1 MSTTVFLSIV
11 SISAVVGL
19 IIMLLGK
26 YYYNKTC
33 SLKIVYMGL
42 STVYMGVLF
51 ILIVSVCNL
60 FGWIEIIP

>member
-19 IIMLLGK
+19 ILTVLGK

-33 SLKIVYMGL
+33 SLKLVYMGL
-42 STVYMGVLF
+42 STLYMDGLF

-60 FGWIEIIP
+60 FGWIEII